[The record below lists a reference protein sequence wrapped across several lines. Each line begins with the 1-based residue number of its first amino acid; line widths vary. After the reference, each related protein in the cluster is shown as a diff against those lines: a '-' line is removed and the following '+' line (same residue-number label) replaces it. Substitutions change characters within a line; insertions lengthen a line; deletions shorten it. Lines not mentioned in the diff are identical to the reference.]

1 MFDDHWKPDEDIALI
16 AQAFGTHEV
25 SEGLGIPDYDV
36 VKGMSMSVEKCSID
50 LREALDEGDLARV
63 YAALYAT
70 ISNSLMIS
78 QSCGLSMGIAWDQCI
93 EEETA
98 SLAGRGRRP
107 SREEIVSSLVELM
120 GR

>member
-1 MFDDHWKPDEDIALI
+1 MFDSHWKPDEDISLI

-25 SEGLGIPDYDV
+25 SDRLGIPDYDV
-36 VKGMSMSVEKCSID
+36 VKGMSLSID
-50 LREALDEGDLARV
+50 RCTNDLRCALEEGDIARV

-78 QSCGLSMGIAWDQCI
+78 QTCGLSMGIAWDQCI

-98 SLAGRGRRP
+98 SLANRGRRP
-107 SREEIVSSLVELM
+107 SREEIVAALVELI
-120 GR
+120 GG